1 MNTKKTAISPTRAE
15 NYPEWY
21 QQVVRAADMA
31 ETSPVRGCMIIKP
44 NGYGIWENIQ
54 KGLDTRFKATGHQN
68 VYFPLLIP
76 KSFLEQ
82 EAEHVDGFAKE
93 CAVVT
98 HHRLE
103 ADGQG
108 GLKPAGPLEEPLIIR
123 PTSETII
130 GDAFSRWVQSHRDL
144 PIKINQWA
152 NVMRWEMR
160 TRMFLRTSEFLWQ
173 EGHTV
178 HATSEEAMD
187 ETKLMLETYAEFA
200 ESQMAIPVIR
210 GEKSIEERFPGAVT
224 TYSIEAMMQD
234 RKALQAGTSHFL
246 GQNFSKAQ
254 GIKFQNDQEQE
265 AYGWTTSWGVSTR
278 LVGALIMTHSDDNG
292 LVVPPN
298 LAPTH
303 VVLSP
308 IIRKDDQ
315 KASVME
321 YCQEIKQRLQE
332 KIFNGSPLV
341 VEIDDREIRGGEKKW
356 QHIKKGI
363 PLRVEAGPRDIES
376 GKVFVGRRD
385 MDKSEGLDK
394 NEFIEN
400 ATSMLQQMQQ
410 NLFDRALKLREE
422 NTHQIDTLDQFKD
435 FFSGKDENKAPG
447 FASCHWA
454 ESPEMYKLLSDLKVT
469 HRCAPMN
476 QEAETGK
483 CLFSGAESS
492 GRAIFAKA
500 Y

>member
-1 MNTKKTAISPTRAE
+1 
-15 NYPEWY
+15 
-21 QQVVRAADMA
+21 
-31 ETSPVRGCMIIKP
+31 
-44 NGYGIWENIQ
+44 
-54 KGLDTRFKATGHQN
+54 
-68 VYFPLLIP
+68 
-76 KSFLEQ
+76 
-82 EAEHVDGFAKE
+82 
-93 CAVVT
+93 
-98 HHRLE
+98 
-103 ADGQG
+103 
-108 GLKPAGPLEEPLIIR
+108 
-123 PTSETII
+123 
-130 GDAFSRWVQSHRDL
+130 
-144 PIKINQWA
+144 
-152 NVMRWEMR
+152 
-160 TRMFLRTSEFLWQ
+160 
-173 EGHTV
+173 
-178 HATSEEAMD
+178 
-187 ETKLMLETYAEFA
+187 
-200 ESQMAIPVIR
+200 
-210 GEKSIEERFPGAVT
+210 
-224 TYSIEAMMQD
+224 MMQD

-278 LVGALIMTHSDDNG
+278 LVGALIMTHSDDDG

-321 YCQEIKQRLQE
+321 YCQEIKNRLEE

-341 VEIDDREIRGGEKKW
+341 VEIDDRDIRGGEKKW

-385 MDKSEGLDK
+385 LDKSEGIDK

-410 NLFDRALKLREE
+410 NLFDRALKMREE
-422 NTHQIDTLDQFKD
+422 NTHQIDSLDQFKE
-435 FFSGKDENKAPG
+435 FFSGKDDNKAPG
-447 FASCHWA
+447 FASCHWT
-454 ESPEMYKLLSDLKVT
+454 ESPEMYKLLGELKVT
-469 HRCAPMN
+469 HRCAPFD
-476 QEAETGK
+476 QQPETGK
-483 CLFSGAESS
+483 CLFTGAESS